1 MRVKLVQHLLILLLA
16 IGIAATSEIINTDR
30 SSRNIGMEEHDNGGT
45 AHYRLENILSHL
57 DQARDQVQSV
67 LATAHG
73 TTSHVIEGVKMWSQ
87 NPQRQTNIQQ
97 TLQGVNKLKTQAVKA
112 FSIAEEQVFAI
123 EWDHLPEK
131 AKDYIRE
138 HPYQTALS
146 TRPYPYLLKAP
157 SLPQGTMTAPTTF
170 SGSIGAAQ
178 VTGPVDPGNSP
189 QQLSSPPATT
199 ATTQRRSTRTKRAN
213 APATPKPAVTRK
225 VKQEKPASTP
235 VTPTTPATTRKR
247 GRAAA
252 KQEESQD
259 ELPHNLGKLVTPPEE
274 DDSALKKDEGPS
286 PKKRKTRTP
295 KVQALDTET
304 AEGLTAKAATATDDS
319 PIKTPKK
326 KGKKGNNYG
335 ITPGVSPYPDYHHP
349 TSEECYDVVR
359 LLEAEHGPHRRPNSM
374 PIPSLMVSGC
384 GEVPDIL
391 DAIIRTVLS
400 ASTSGRNSNAAF
412 QGLVKAFGTLEEG
425 VGKGSVD
432 YNKVR
437 LASQTEVFNAIKA
450 GGLANAK
457 SKNIKAI
464 LDLVYNENQARRK
477 AHADPATDPPGAE
490 KESLVAKEEEIE
502 KADNNVLS
510 LDHLHLLD
518 TWDVFFHL
526 TDYPAVGAKTAAC
539 VLLFCMQ
546 RDCFA
551 VDTHVFRMCQYLGWV
566 PPTTKKGEPKV
577 DRDTTFNHCDA
588 LIPNELKYPLHQLFI
603 VHGKKC
609 PRCRAVTGTGSA
621 DWDKGCVLEKLVMRH
636 GAKKGGAAVSSA
648 KKGGKKKAK
657 VAEHEESELSEL
669 SELESEDDHVDVKS
683 SVKTRSKRAT
693 TTKRAAGN
701 VNRKAA
707 GKEGKPKDVK
717 SGKGAKKAKAQV
729 DDGDD
734 VDEYESSEISELE
747 SEYEESE
754 H

>member
-1 MRVKLVQHLLILLLA
+1 
-16 IGIAATSEIINTDR
+16 
-30 SSRNIGMEEHDNGGT
+30 
-45 AHYRLENILSHL
+45 
-57 DQARDQVQSV
+57 
-67 LATAHG
+67 
-73 TTSHVIEGVKMWSQ
+73 
-87 NPQRQTNIQQ
+87 
-97 TLQGVNKLKTQAVKA
+97 
-112 FSIAEEQVFAI
+112 
-123 EWDHLPEK
+123 
-131 AKDYIRE
+131 
-138 HPYQTALS
+138 
-146 TRPYPYLLKAP
+146 
-157 SLPQGTMTAPTTF
+157 MTAPTTF
-170 SGSIGAAQ
+170 SGSIDAAQ

-189 QQLSSPPATT
+189 QQLSSPPATP

-213 APATPKPAVTRK
+213 ATATPKPAVTRK

-274 DDSALKKDEGPS
+274 DDAALKKEEGPS
-286 PKKRKTRTP
+286 PKKQKTRTP

-349 TSEECYDVVR
+349 TSEECYEVVR
-359 LLEAEHGPHRRPNSM
+359 LLEAEHGPH
-374 PIPSLMVSGC
+374 L
-384 GEVPDIL
+384 
-391 DAIIRTVLS
+391 LS

-464 LDLVYNENQARRK
+464 LDIVYDENQARRK
-477 AHADPATDPPGAE
+477 AHADPARDPPGAE
-490 KESLVAKEEEIE
+490 NESLMAKEEEIE
-502 KADNNVLS
+502 KADNDVLS

-621 DWDKGCVLEKLVMRH
+621 EWDKGCVLEKLVTRH
-636 GAKKGGAAVSSA
+636 GAKKGGAAVNSA

-693 TTKRAAGN
+693 PTKRAARN
-701 VNRKAA
+701 ANRKAA
-707 GKEGKPKDVK
+707 GNEGKLKDIK
-717 SGKGAKKAKAQV
+717 SKKGAKKAKAQV
-729 DDGDD
+729 DDND

-747 SEYEESE
+747 SEYEENE
-754 H
+754 D